1 MMLKIV
7 KTFWKIASSRIIFSK
22 PKKTKTVIWGVPKYA
37 KEILKQKKFNF
48 EKIEFIE
55 IWGESYNF
63 YILLRCFFKLKFSL
77 LDYSNEYIAYVN
89 PKIILS
95 FLDNYRTFYKIKK
108 NLSQK
113 KIIIQ
118 NSWRCNEFKFFGK
131 NIGNSS
137 NKVDYIF
144 VQNINIKKKY
154 QEISR
159 SKVIATGSFLSN
171 SIKIK
176 NAQKKIDVLYVS
188 TFRNYEKKKNIVINK
203 NIFLKDYIDSEA
215 KLIRNIHHVCEQNN
229 KILHILPGQKLNVQQ
244 MEKEF
249 YQKILGNKKN
259 WKIIKRKNF
268 NYKFPYKIVDK
279 AKIVIGIDSTLLYEA
294 FGRGIKTI
302 FCDIRPKNKFLE
314 KTRHFAW
321 PKKYLKQ
328 GFFWLNKNDPKI
340 INKVFLNVL
349 KIKNEKWKS
358 IFKKYNQN
366 LMIYNKNNTQFT
378 KIINQKK

>member
-1 MMLKIV
+1 MMLKIA

-22 PKKTKTVIWGVPKYA
+22 PKKTKTVVWGVPKYA
-37 KEILKQKKFNF
+37 KEILKQKKFNL

-63 YILLRCFFKLKFSL
+63 YILLRCFSKLKFSL

-118 NSWRCNEFKFFGK
+118 NSWRCNEFKFFEK
-131 NIGNSS
+131 KIGNIS

-154 QEISR
+154 QEISG
-159 SKVIATGSFLSN
+159 SKVITAGSFLSN

-176 NAQKKIDVLYVS
+176 TTQKKIDVLYIS
-188 TFRNYEKKKNIVINK
+188 TFRNIEKKDLVINK

-215 KLIRNIHHVCEQNN
+215 KLLRNIHNICKLNN
-229 KILHILPGQKLNVQQ
+229 KILHILPSQKTGNQQ
-244 MEKEF
+244 IENEF
-249 YQKILGNKKN
+249 YQKILGDEKTY
-259 WKIIKRKNF
+259 KIIKRKNF
-268 NYKFPYKIVDK
+268 NYRFPYKIVDT
-279 AKIVIGIDSTLLYEA
+279 AKIVVGIDSTLLYEA

-302 FCDIRPKNKFLE
+302 FCDIRPKNNFLE
-314 KTRHFAW
+314 RTRHFAW
-321 PKKYLKQ
+321 PKKYPKQ
-328 GFFWLNKNDPKI
+328 GFFWLNKNDPEI
-340 INKVFLNVL
+340 INKVFLNIW

-358 IFKKYNQN
+358 IFKKYNQS
-366 LMIYNKNNTQFT
+366 LMIYDKNNSQFT
-378 KIINQKK
+378 QIINQKN